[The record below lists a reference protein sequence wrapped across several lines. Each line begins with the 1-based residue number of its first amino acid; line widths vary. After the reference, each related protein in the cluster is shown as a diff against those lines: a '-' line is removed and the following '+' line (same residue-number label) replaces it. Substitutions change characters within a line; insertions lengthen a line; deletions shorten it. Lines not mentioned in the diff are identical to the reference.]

1 MERFGIIVNGFQLSA
16 VTYYHKALHLGC
28 CSSPRSASEPL
39 FFIEIHVNLSQLVGR
54 FIKCMFRISRF
65 LSHFT
70 LFILL
75 TLRVMDQLILTIVK
89 DFLKN
94 QTLLIFWLLP
104 LPSVT
109 KIIETPIF
117 SRKSPKKMLDLLKGT

>member
-1 MERFGIIVNGFQLSA
+1 
-16 VTYYHKALHLGC
+16 
-28 CSSPRSASEPL
+28 
-39 FFIEIHVNLSQLVGR
+39 
-54 FIKCMFRISRF
+54 
-65 LSHFT
+65 
-70 LFILL
+70 
-75 TLRVMDQLILTIVK
+75 MDQLILTIVK

-94 QTLLIFWLLP
+94 QTLLIFWLFP